1 MRHRLSELA
10 ESDLRE
16 IWRYVAADTSVER
29 TDRLLEAIGD
39 GLDLLAEH
47 PRIGRRRPEFGAGVR
62 SFAVENHVI
71 YYGVLSYTG
80 AAREKELGFGS
91 RSAGIQREFCD
102 SCSRR
107 EVCSSA

>member
-29 TDRLLEAIGD
+29 ADRLLEAIGD

-47 PRIGRRRPEFGAGVR
+47 PRIGRRRP
-62 SFAVENHVI
+62 
-71 YYGVLSYTG
+71 
-80 AAREKELGFGS
+80 ELGFGS